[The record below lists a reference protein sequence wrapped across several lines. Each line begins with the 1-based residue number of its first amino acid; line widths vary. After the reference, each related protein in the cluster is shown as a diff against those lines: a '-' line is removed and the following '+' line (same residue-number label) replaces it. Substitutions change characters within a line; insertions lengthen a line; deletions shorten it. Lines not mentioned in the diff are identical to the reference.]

1 MPASG
6 TGPATS
12 SASGWNTRLY
22 WQWIGYNTIA
32 FVTVLTAGFVLAL
45 LGSDALHLDLA
56 SGHVLVA
63 LLIATLGAILFGGVL
78 GALQWLVVQ
87 QRVPL
92 PRKVWITANIGPAL
106 LAWLLVI
113 MPAVISA
120 QDTDGDVSTT
130 YLLAASQSLALGPL
144 LGLSQSMVLRKVTG
158 RWAWWIGANLA
169 SWLIVDAV
177 IYLLGLLTNDL
188 DVLTGDGSLVEIYL
202 TLIAT
207 TPLTGRALL
216 WVLAPS
222 ALTVP
227 EAAPPP
233 PPVTK

>member
-1 MPASG
+1 M
-6 TGPATS
+6 
-12 SASGWNTRLY
+12 
-22 WQWIGYNTIA
+22 
-32 FVTVLTAGFVLAL
+32 
-45 LGSDALHLDLA
+45 
-56 SGHVLVA
+56 
-63 LLIATLGAILFGGVL
+63 
-78 GALQWLVVQ
+78 
-87 QRVPL
+87 
-92 PRKVWITANIGPAL
+92 WITANIGPAL

-144 LGLSQSMVLRKVTG
+144 LGLSQSMVLRKVTR

-177 IYLLGLLTNDL
+177 IYLLGRLTSDL

-233 PPVTK
+233 VTK

>member
-1 MPASG
+1 MTAADSRRKTPSR
-6 TGPATS
+6 
-12 SASGWNTRLY
+12 SGWDTGLY
-22 WQWIGYNTIA
+22 WRWIAYNTIA
-32 FVTVLTAGFVLAL
+32 FVVVLTVGFVLEL
-45 LGSDALHLDLA
+45 LDDEVLHLDLA
-56 SGHVLVA
+56 SHHVVIALLVA
-63 LLIATLGAILFGGVL
+63 TVGAVLFGGVL
-78 GALQWLVVQ
+78 GALQWLVVR
-87 QRVPL
+87 QRVPI

-106 LAWLLVI
+106 LAWLLII

-120 QDTDGDVSTT
+120 QDSHDNVSTA

-144 LGLSQSMVLRKVTG
+144 LGLSQSLVLRKVTR

-177 IYLLGLLTNDL
+177 IYLLSLLSNDL
-188 DVLTGDGSLVEIYL
+188 DVFTGNGSIAEIYL

-222 ALTVP
+222 ALTVTENP
-227 EAAPPP
+227 QAQ
-233 PPVTK
+233 

>member
-1 MPASG
+1 MA
-6 TGPATS
+6 
-12 SASGWNTRLY
+12 
-22 WQWIGYNTIA
+22 
-32 FVTVLTAGFVLAL
+32 V
-45 LGSDALHLDLA
+45 
-56 SGHVLVA
+56 
-63 LLIATLGAILFGGVL
+63 
-78 GALQWLVVQ
+78 
-87 QRVPL
+87 
-92 PRKVWITANIGPAL
+92 PRKVWITANVGPAL

-120 QDTDGDVSTT
+120 QDTNGDVSTA

-144 LGLSQSMVLRKVTG
+144 LGLSQSLVLRKVTS

-177 IYLLGLLTNDL
+177 IYLLSRLTDDL
-188 DVLTGDGSLVEIYL
+188 DVFTGDGSLAEIYL

-222 ALTVP
+222 ALT
-227 EAAPPP
+227 APRIPQP
-233 PPVTK
+233 